1 MSTSVQ
7 LPTNSGTW
15 RILVGIPLVLLFGL
29 PLLYGVLSAFKSPLE
44 AASPNQ
50 GFLPR
55 QWSLENFTSLSSGG
69 VPLASFIGNSIA
81 VTSLTMLFTVV
92 VAVPAGYAFS
102 RLRFPFRRAFFALT
116 IAVLLVPSQAI
127 VVGIFSVMSFLR
139 LTNRFVG
146 LALVYSMTQL
156 PFAVYM
162 MRNSFDSIPAE
173 IAEAAE
179 IDGCTKLTV
188 LWQVY
193 LRLVPPGIVTIA
205 LFAFIAAWNEFFM
218 ALILLSNNA
227 DFTLPVALVNAQTGV
242 LNTIDWGSLQAGIAT
257 AILPSVILF
266 TLLQRYY
273 VAGLISGAV
282 K

>member
-1 MSTSVQ
+1 MSSSAQ
-7 LPTNSGTW
+7 RLTNSGTW
-15 RILVGIPLVLLFGL
+15 RILLGIPLVLLFGL

-69 VPLASFIGNSIA
+69 VPLATFIGNSIA

-139 LTNRFVG
+139 LTNSFVG
-146 LALVYSMTQL
+146 LALVYTMTQL

-162 MRNSFDSIPAE
+162 MRNSFDSIPVE